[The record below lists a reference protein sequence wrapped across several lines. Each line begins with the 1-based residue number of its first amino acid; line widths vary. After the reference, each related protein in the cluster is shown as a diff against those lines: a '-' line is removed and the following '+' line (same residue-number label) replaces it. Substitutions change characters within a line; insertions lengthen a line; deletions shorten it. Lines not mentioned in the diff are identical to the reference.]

1 MIIINTNTSI
11 INNSDISKHI
21 IYYFNNKSNGSNDRP
36 PVRDDIELAIAI
48 HHSPMGNLH
57 GRINSIGYIDD
68 YYNILH
74 ILYINK

>member
-36 PVRDDIELAIAI
+36 SVEDDIEQAIAI
-48 HHSPMGNLH
+48 HHSPTGNLH
-57 GRINSIGYIDD
+57 DRIG
-68 YYNILH
+68 NIR
-74 ILYINK
+74 YR